1 MLKRKF
7 PACETCPWPMPT
19 ESTFLLAGLF
29 LLLAAAG
36 WALGRF
42 GDRDELEDAPPPL
55 NIDYLKGLNFLLN
68 EQTDQALEHFL
79 KMVRVD
85 DKTIE
90 THFALGSLFR
100 RRGEVDRA
108 IRIHQNIIARPDLA
122 PEQRDQALFSLAKD
136 YLRAGLLDRAEN
148 LFIRLAQGSRYQV
161 EALEQLCRIYEQER
175 EWQSAIDAG
184 QKLEVLSGQS
194 LALQIA
200 HYYCELAEQAVAKKD
215 YGSAR
220 NFVKKA
226 QVGRPRT
233 QRGALIRARIARD
246 TDDAKTARRLYHRI
260 IDENTYLITEALPAL
275 VEVYSREGTAAQLDK
290 NLRAHLDNNPNLR
303 NDVAYTAIVNNI
315 GGIDFID
322 ECVEDYML
330 GEPTLKE
337 FIDLQTVNAA
347 NGEDRQ
353 AALAKVRAAL
363 SKLAA
368 TIPRYQCRECGFSS
382 QRLLWQC
389 PSCRDW
395 ETQRPFSTVSFD
407 SLLQRSTGM

>member
-1 MLKRKF
+1 
-7 PACETCPWPMPT
+7 MPT

-42 GDRDELEDAPPPL
+42 GERDDLEEAPPPL

-122 PEQRDQALFSLAKD
+122 AEQRDQAMSSLAKD
-136 YLRAGLLDRAEN
+136 YLKAGLLDRAESM
-148 LFIRLAQGSRYQV
+148 FVRLAQGSRYQV
-161 EALEQLCRIYEQER
+161 EALEQLCRIYEQEK
-175 EWQSAIDAG
+175 EWQKAIDAG
-184 QKLEVLSGQS
+184 QKLEVLSGRS

-200 HYYCELAEQAVAKKD
+200 HYYCELAEQ
-215 YGSAR
+215 SAGEQDFSAAR
-220 NFVKKA
+220 SFVKKA
-226 QVGRPRT
+226 QSGRPRT
-233 QRGALIRARIARD
+233 HRGALTRADIAQATGD
-246 TDDAKTARRLYHRI
+246 TRTALRLYNRI
-260 IDENTYLITEALPAL
+260 IDESNYLIAEALPRVVDIYSADGSTAPLEKTLSAL
-275 VEVYSREGTAAQLDK
+275 IRKDPAIKKEIAYAA
-290 NLRAHLDNNPNLR
+290 
-303 NDVAYTAIVNNI
+303 VVNNI
-315 GGIDFID
+315 GGIAVID

-330 GEPTLKE
+330 NEPTLTE
-337 FIDLQTVNAA
+337 FVDVQQLA
-347 NGEDRQ
+347 EDGDESRRR
-353 AALAKVRAAL
+353 ALTKVRAGL

-368 TIPRYQCRECGFSS
+368 MTPRYQCKECGFSS

-389 PSCRDW
+389 PSCKDW
-395 ETQRPFSTVSFD
+395 ETQRPFASVQFD
-407 SLLQRSTGM
+407 SLLQRSGINY